1 MVDEFSKVPSTCNIA
16 INAEILKS
24 TLEDEVV
31 VGDFTRVSQSK
42 LGNKVRID
50 RNNLILFSELG
61 RYCYTGSNTKVLNA
75 KVGKFNSISW
85 NVSIGG
91 NNHDMNKVT
100 THSFLVYP
108 KWGMGANGNWKSVSE
123 ACELENDI
131 WVAAGVNIL
140 RGVHI
145 GSGAIIGAGTIVTK
159 DVPPYAI
166 VAGNPGKIIRMRCSD
181 KIIEKMLELEW
192 WNFPAD
198 IIRSNFKV
206 FDSEL
211 TIDTVEKL
219 FEIKEKLMDE
229 GK

>member
-1 MVDEFSKVPSTCNIA
+1 MIDEFSKVPSTCNVS
-16 INAEILKS
+16 INAEISKS
-24 TLEDEVV
+24 TLEDDVV
-31 VGDFTRVSQSK
+31 VGEFTRVSQSK
-42 LGNKVRID
+42 LENKVRIE

-75 KVGKFNSISW
+75 KLGKFNSISW

-100 THSFLVYP
+100 THSFLVYS

-123 ACELENDI
+123 ECKLENDI

-159 DVPPYAI
+159 DIPPYAI

-181 KIIEKMLELEW
+181 KIIEKMLEVQW
-192 WNFPAD
+192 WNFPVD
-198 IIRSNFKV
+198 VIRSNFKV

-211 TIDTVEKL
+211 TMDTVQKL
-219 FEIKEKLMDE
+219 FEIKEKLVNE